1 MAEPSNTRL
10 IIFSDD
16 WGRHPSSCQHLVK
29 RLLARYPT
37 LWVNTIG
44 TRMPSLSLEDLGK
57 AVKKLRQWV
66 LPSDRGGAGANHAL
80 PANLTVI
87 GPRMWPGFRTPR
99 QRRFNAGMIAKA
111 VHRVLGPRKPGERR
125 IAITTIPIT
134 ADLTSPLSQGG
145 LDVDDWV
152 YYCVDD
158 FSVWPGLDAG
168 VMRSMEAEQVAKAHR
183 LVGVSDTL
191 IKHLSGMG
199 RKAELLTHGIDLAH
213 WTAPGNA
220 PGNAGKSHPLPDFWR
235 SLPRPIYLFWGVV
248 DARLDTAWCRALAS
262 HVAGANSGGGSGTVM
277 LVGPQQSPDP
287 ELARLASDGGV
298 VRMPGPASYDDL
310 PAMAAEADALIMPYA
325 DLPVTRAMQPLKFKE
340 YLASGRPAIVR
351 ELPATQGW
359 DDCADVVRTAE
370 DFVKACTHRATHG
383 VDESQTAAR
392 SLRLASESW
401 DTKAEQFEKVILR
414 LTSD

>member
-10 IIFSDD
+10 IVFSDD
-16 WGRHPSSCQHLVK
+16 WGRHPSSCQHLIR

-44 TRMPSLSLEDLGK
+44 TRMPGLSLEDLGK
-57 AVKKLRQWV
+57 AVKKLRQWI
-66 LPSDRGGAGANHAL
+66 LPGDRGGAAQVL

-99 QRRFNAGMIAKA
+99 QRRFNARMIAKA
-111 VHRVLGPRKPGERR
+111 VHRVLGPRTPGERR

-134 ADLTSPLSQGG
+134 ADLVGPPTQDRLASVGNAG

-168 VMRSMEAEQVAKAHR
+168 VMRSMEAEQVTRVHR
-183 LVGVSDTL
+183 LVAVSDTL
-191 IKHLSGMG
+191 VTHLSAMG
-199 RKAELLTHGIDLAH
+199 RKAELLTHGIDLSH
-213 WTAPGNA
+213 WTRGSTPT
-220 PGNAGKSHPLPDFWR
+220 GKSRPLPDSWR
-235 SLPRPIYLFWGVV
+235 SLARPIYLFWGVV

-262 HVAGANSGGGSGTVM
+262 HVAGTGGGTVM

-287 ELARLASDGGV
+287 ELARLASEGGV

-310 PAMAAEADALIMPYA
+310 PAMAAAADALVMPYA

-351 ELPATQGW
+351 ELPATKGW
-359 DDCADVVRTAE
+359 EDCADVTRTAE
-370 DFVKACTHRATHG
+370 EFVKACTHRAAHG

-392 SLRLASESW
+392 SSRLASESW
-401 DTKAEQFEKVILR
+401 DTKAEQFEKTILR
-414 LTSD
+414 LTRD